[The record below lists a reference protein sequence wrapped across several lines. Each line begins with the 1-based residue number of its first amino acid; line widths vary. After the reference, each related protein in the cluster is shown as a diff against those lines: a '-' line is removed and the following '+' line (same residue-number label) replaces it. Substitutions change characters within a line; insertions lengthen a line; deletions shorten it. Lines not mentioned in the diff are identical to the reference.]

1 MGFIFSEQDIQA
13 EFGNL
18 DKDGTGFLWASDMK
32 SGILKTLDKKFQ
44 ELLQEASAE
53 EGNAVET
60 TTCNK
65 LDLEAAGGK
74 NFSSK
79 PSENSEEVP
88 LPSPPDGGWGWVI
101 VFACFMCNLVISK
114 FLNIYYSQIL
124 TKLALVQLVN
134 RDYKPAYNSYNCYI

>member
-74 NFSSK
+74 NFSSQ

-114 FLNIYYSQIL
+114 S
-124 TKLALVQLVN
+124 K
-134 RDYKPAYNSYNCYI
+134 

>member
-1 MGFIFSEQDIQA
+1 M
-13 EFGNL
+13 

-53 EGNAVET
+53 EEND
-60 TTCNK
+60 K

-74 NFSSK
+74 NISSQS
-79 PSENSEEVP
+79 SENSEEVP

-114 FLNIYYSQIL
+114 FSNIYS
-124 TKLALVQLVN
+124 
-134 RDYKPAYNSYNCYI
+134 